1 MPPAVALTPGLSSFL
16 KSLKTNPIDTSIDN
30 LISYVLRCLL
40 EALDESV
47 ADIPRLLKRRQ
58 IRHSRSC
65 AVATAY
71 LLLRVISAFRTTDA
85 NKLIER
91 VQNVGRR
98 LVAAQPR
105 EMVVGNIVRRVL
117 GLIRDEAE
125 DEREGEFS
133 LSSDAGSDSRP
144 HTPHVGEGQSP
155 SRPSLQVHNVSS
167 PLRPAETGE
176 AGLAME
182 RTSSKPPLTH
192 PPIAPTPAPPVIS
205 MFSLLSHPETESPQP
220 SSPVSGATGAGT
232 HGPGSLKDLR
242 AEVLD
247 GIGEIIEELGQ
258 VDDQIA
264 GYALEHI
271 HSNEIILTHTSSSTV
286 QKFLLKAAA
295 KRKFTVIHAES
306 YPNNHETTHAT
317 VTGKTKGDE
326 ESMSTESFQKPLIE
340 LGITVILIPDSAVFA
355 LMSRVNKVILGT
367 HSVLANGGLIAAA
380 GTGGIAKAAKVHQT
394 PVVVVSGV
402 YKLSPVYP
410 FDFDSLIE
418 YGNASDVVG
427 FEDGTMVDK
436 IDVENPLY
444 DYVPAELIDLYITN
458 LYVCAS
464 PITLP
469 CPLLTI
475 IFRGGHAPSY
485 LYRIVSDHYRKED
498 ISF

>member
-1 MPPAVALTPGLSSFL
+1 MPSNSMALTPGLSSFL

-30 LISYVLRCLL
+30 LIS
-40 EALDESV
+40 
-47 ADIPRLLKRRQ
+47 LLKRRQ

-65 AVATAY
+65 AIATAY
-71 LLLRVISAFRTTDA
+71 LLLRVVSAFRTTEA
-85 NKLIER
+85 AKLIER

-125 DEREGEFS
+125 DERDAEFS
-133 LSSDAGSDSRP
+133 LSSDAGTDSRP
-144 HTPHVGEGQSP
+144 HTPPRGPSP
-155 SRPSLQVHNVSS
+155 SRLAAQSHISSSLRSGDTETKDQDAASLLSERSS
-167 PLRPAETGE
+167 SRPPVN
-176 AGLAME
+176 
-182 RTSSKPPLTH
+182 SF
-192 PPIAPTPAPPVIS
+192 APTPAPIS
-205 MFSLLSHPETESPQP
+205 MFSLLSHPETESPHTGSPLPASP
-220 SSPVSGATGAGT
+220 SGRVPGY
-232 HGPGSLKDLR
+232 GPTKDIR
-242 AEVLD
+242 AEVID
-247 GIGEIIEELGQ
+247 GIGEIIDELGQ

-306 YPNNHETTHAT
+306 YPNNHEATHAT
-317 VTGKTKGDE
+317 VSGTAYSDE
-326 ESMSTESFQKPLIE
+326 ETMSFESFQKPLIA

-367 HSVLANGGLIAAA
+367 HSVLANGGLVAAA
-380 GTGGIAKAAKVHQT
+380 GTRVIARAAKVHQT

-410 FDFDSLIE
+410 FDYEALIE
-418 YGNASDVVG
+418 YGDASKVIG
-427 FEDGTMVDK
+427 YEDGDLVDK

-444 DYVPAELIDLYITN
+444 DYVPAELVDLYITN
-458 LYVCAS
+458 L
-464 PITLP
+464 
-469 CPLLTI
+469 
-475 IFRGGHAPSY
+475 GGHAPSY

-498 ISF
+498 INF